1 MKGIWL
7 GFGFASTSEVLV
19 FLYLII
25 YFSVLVVKD
34 VFEKGTFPVT
44 VLSFPENK
52 CFKSTNVIPAAGQA
66 SL

>member
-7 GFGFASTSEVLV
+7 GFVFASTSEVLG
-19 FLYLII
+19 FLSLII

-44 VLSFPENK
+44 VLSFPEK
-52 CFKSTNVIPAAGQA
+52 KYLKSTKVIPAAGQA